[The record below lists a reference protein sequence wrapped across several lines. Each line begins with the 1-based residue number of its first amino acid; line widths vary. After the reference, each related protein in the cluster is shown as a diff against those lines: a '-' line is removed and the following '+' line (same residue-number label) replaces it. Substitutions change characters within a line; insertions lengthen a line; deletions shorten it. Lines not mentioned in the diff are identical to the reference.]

1 MNRLLASIRRW
12 LRRSPPED
20 PRVGVR
26 APLAEGPRDRSAGA
40 ALKER

>member
-20 PRVGVR
+20 PRV
-26 APLAEGPRDRSAGA
+26 APLAKGPRDRSAGA